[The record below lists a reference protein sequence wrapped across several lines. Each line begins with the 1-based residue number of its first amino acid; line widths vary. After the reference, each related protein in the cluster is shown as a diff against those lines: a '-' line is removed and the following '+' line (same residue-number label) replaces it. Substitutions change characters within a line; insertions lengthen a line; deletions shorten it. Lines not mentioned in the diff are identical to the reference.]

1 MTKNRYDPIAP
12 LRSAFLMAAAKGDVA
27 AMRPYLAVE
36 DPAFRPMTLISAF
49 APAIAR
55 GHKEACLM
63 IMEEAPRNNVPLEEL
78 GFFAD
83 EAGQSRLFARLL
95 LSRI

>member
-1 MTKNRYDPIAP
+1 MSSEAEKIAN
-12 LRSAFLMAAAKGDVA
+12 LRSAFLQAAALGDA
-27 AMRPYLAVE
+27 LAMKPYLACE
-36 DPAFRPMTLISAF
+36 DGAHKPMMLVSAF

-55 GHKEACLM
+55 GHKEAAAL
-63 IMEEAPRNNVPLEEL
+63 ILKEASKYGVTVEEL

-95 LSRI
+95 YPSN